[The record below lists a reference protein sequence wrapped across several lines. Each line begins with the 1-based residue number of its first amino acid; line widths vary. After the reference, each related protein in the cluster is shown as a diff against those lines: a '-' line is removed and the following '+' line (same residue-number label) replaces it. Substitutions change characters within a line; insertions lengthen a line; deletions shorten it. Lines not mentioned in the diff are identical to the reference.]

1 MLSKFFSKFRP
12 QVAADSAVLVLDI
25 GTEFVKCL
33 IYRIEGGHGFVV
45 GYSRIRQG
53 LGDMT
58 GGAVSDIAGV
68 SANCEAAIQTASKQA
83 GVLPEQAVMGIA
95 GELVRGRTTTI
106 SYTRESPTTRIDLAE
121 LRAII
126 QRVQRQ
132 AFTEVRAELARD
144 TGHRE
149 VDVKL
154 ANAAILDARID
165 GQHAE
170 NPLGFQG
177 AEVTLSV
184 FNAFA
189 PLVHFGALQTI
200 AAELELDL
208 LTIAAEPYA
217 LARALSTDSGYADTS
232 AIYIDVGGGTT
243 DIALLRS
250 GNELSMRMFA
260 LGGRTFTKRLA
271 QTFNVSFLEGERIKL
286 DYAQNKLDAKSR
298 NLTQKALA
306 ADVEV
311 WLAGVELALS
321 EIASERQ
328 LPTTIQLCGG
338 GAKLP
343 EIKTALESME
353 WTRQLPFAKRPTVKF
368 SVPEDI
374 STLTDQT
381 GQIRTIQ
388 DVTPLALANLGL
400 ELAGEEQLLSLL
412 LRKAVRLLQN

>member
-12 QVAADSAVLVLDI
+12 KVAADSAVLVLDI

-33 IYRIEGGHGFVV
+33 IYRIEEGHGFVV
-45 GYSRIRQG
+45 GYARIRQG

-68 SANCEAAIQTASKQA
+68 TANCETAIQTASKQA
-83 GVLPEQAVMGIA
+83 GILPEQTVMGIA
-95 GELVRGRTTTI
+95 GELVRGRTTSI
-106 SYTRESPTTRIDLAE
+106 SYTREDPATRIDLGE

-154 ANAAILDARID
+154 ANAAILDAQID

-200 AAELELDL
+200 AAELTLDL

-217 LARALSTDSGYADTS
+217 VARALSTAAGYTDVS
-232 AIYIDVGGGTT
+232 AIFIDVGGGTT
-243 DIALLRS
+243 DIALLR
-250 GNELSMRMFA
+250 GGREMSMRMFA
-260 LGGRTFTKRLA
+260 IGGRTFTKRLA
-271 QTFNVSFLEGERIKL
+271 QTFNVSFLEAERIKL

-298 NLTQKALA
+298 NLTKKALT
-306 ADVEV
+306 ADIEV

-321 EIASERQ
+321 EIAGERP
-328 LPTTIQLCGG
+328 LPTQIQLCGG

-343 EIKTALESME
+343 EIKAALESTD
-353 WTRQLPFAKRPTVKF
+353 WTRNLPFAKRPTIKF
-368 SVPEDI
+368 IVPDDI
-374 STLTDQT
+374 TSLTDQT
-381 GQIRTIQ
+381 GQLRTIQ

-400 ELAGEEQLLSLL
+400 ELAGEEKLLSLL